1 MDLHIAGFVSAVS
14 VNMSAHSVIRLL
26 SALVLLSYGKFKF
39 WRKENIFSYHLH
51 RILII
56 LRQFSFYSC
65 QPTAPFLSPNYAST
79 FSKWSAR
86 GRLIS
91 RSVVLT
97 DNSTKIGT
105 IAMKPPC
112 WCMQSRS
119 INLSFTTKYNVD
131 YWESKFVHN
140 NLYILY

>member
-1 MDLHIAGFVSAVS
+1 M
-14 VNMSAHSVIRLL
+14 
-26 SALVLLSYGKFKF
+26 
-39 WRKENIFSYHLH
+39 
-51 RILII
+51 
-56 LRQFSFYSC
+56 FYSC

-97 DNSTKIGT
+97 DNSTKTGT
-105 IAMKPPC
+105 IARKPPC
-112 WCMQSRS
+112 RCTLSRS

-140 NLYILY
+140 NLYILYLHPLTEFKIYTTKQFSLSLSLCKIAFRVSGWTGLPCI